1 MHFAGQ
7 SVKFALKLVEVV
19 TVLTMLPF
27 AAYGQAGSRRGIMM
41 TEEAIPNTASS
52 TISLPAG
59 TLQIRV
65 DCGSSTAK
73 VKTIAAGLK
82 LLGNLYPAALLISGT
97 CHENVVIQGL
107 ADLTLQGNPTAT
119 IDGGTDPNA
128 ATVVISGSQNIA
140 LNNLTITGGGQGLSC
155 VGESYCEL
163 TQVTVQNSL
172 GDGAGVGGG
181 ARLEFL
187 DCLIQ
192 NNANAGL
199 NIGAASSSFIGGR
212 ISGNASDGVLLRVG
226 GGFLAAPADE
236 NDKATIQNNGGN
248 GIRASLHNAVNL
260 NSAVVTDNAV
270 DGVSLQLGS
279 AMNSLSST
287 ISNNGG
293 HQVRI
298 GDLSVARFS
307 GGPTNTV
314 TGANFPDVAC
324 DPQFSTTRQL
334 SNAPGATTN
343 CPAELPPTP

>member
-1 MHFAGQ
+1 MYIGGR
-7 SVKFALKLVEVV
+7 SVKFALKLAGVGTVV
-19 TVLTMLPF
+19 AMLPF
-27 AAYGQAGSRRGIMM
+27 AACGQAASRRGTMV
-41 TEEAIPNTASS
+41 TEAAPSANSS
-52 TISLPAG
+52 TSALPPG

-82 LLGNLYPAALLISGT
+82 LLGNLHPAALLISGT
-97 CHENVVIQGL
+97 CHEGVLIQGL

-119 IDGGTDPNA
+119 IDGGTDPNTT
-128 ATVVISGSQNIA
+128 TVGILASQNVA
-140 LNNLTITGGGQGLSC
+140 LNNLTITGGGQGLAC
-155 VGESYCEL
+155 IAESYCEL

-172 GDGAGVGGG
+172 GEGAAVNRGSHLFFV
-181 ARLEFL
+181 
-187 DCLIQ
+187 DCLIE
-192 NNANAGL
+192 NNASVGLDVAAG
-199 NIGAASSSFIGGR
+199 GASFIGGQ
-212 ISGNASDGVLLRVG
+212 ISGNGSDGVLLRNG
-226 GGFLAAPADE
+226 GTFSAAPADE
-236 NDKATIQNNGGN
+236 NDKATIEDNAGN
-248 GIRASLHNAVNL
+248 GIRASLHNTVNL
-260 NSAVVTDNAV
+260 QATVITNNAV
-270 DGVSLQLGS
+270 DGVTLQLGS
-279 AMNSLSST
+279 AMNSLASN

-314 TGANFPDVAC
+314 KGANFPDIVC